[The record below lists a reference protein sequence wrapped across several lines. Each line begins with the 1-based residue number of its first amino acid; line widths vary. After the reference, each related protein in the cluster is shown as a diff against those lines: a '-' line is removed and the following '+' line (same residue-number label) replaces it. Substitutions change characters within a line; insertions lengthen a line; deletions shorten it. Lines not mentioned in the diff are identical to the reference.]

1 MTNEEELTK
10 LNSNDYQKKV
20 AEGIYQAILRAFL
33 RKDTR
38 NEQDYFLQPEN
49 AGKMKEI
56 REILQDM
63 NMEILS
69 MKEAGIEAEHYRGWK
84 DI

>member
-1 MTNEEELTK
+1 MNKIIFAT
-10 LNSNDYQKKV
+10 
-20 AEGIYQAILRAFL
+20 G
-33 RKDTR
+33 
-38 NEQDYFLQPEN
+38 N

-69 MKEAGIEAEHYRGWK
+69 MKEAGIEGRHYRGWK
-84 DI
+84 DV